1 MSSREDLPSPGEV
14 ADCATSPFEC
24 AGKVTDK
31 VTDGIS
37 GAVDDAANSV
47 VGSAVEA
54 FARAIGKAVSSI
66 LQELHGVWLD
76 IDMESTDPA
85 NKIADQVDWL
95 VWYIAV
101 ASLLIAAIRMAVDRK
116 GQPMQQAFNG
126 LWKVILVG
134 ATATWAVQKLSQAS
148 DAYARYL
155 FDQSSM
161 GADGAEFIG
170 AGVIGAMVTGN
181 PGLIIILGLLI
192 VLATFVQMM
201 LMYLRIGVVLILVG
215 TLPLAAASS
224 MTGWGAGWWKKH
236 IGWLA
241 AWLLYKPA
249 AALIFFSAAKMTEEG
264 SDVSQVV
271 AGLGM
276 ILMAVFALPALLK
289 LIVPA
294 TAALGGTSGGTVTVS
309 AVNNVASGAVSIA
322 GGAVGGGGG
331 GGGAVM
337 GSGGGKSGGSASS
350 GPKGSP
356 STGAGQSAGASG
368 AGGKAA
374 GAGAGAAGGAATAGA
389 AAGVQ
394 AAAVAA
400 QTAVAAGTQVLNSL
414 DDNDGNKGHNE

>member
-1 MSSREDLPSPGEV
+1 MGDPGRCL
-14 ADCATSPFEC
+14 DKI
-24 AGKVTDK
+24 GDK
-31 VTDGIS
+31 VTDGVS

-54 FARAIGKAVSSI
+54 FAQAIGDAVTGI
-66 LQELHGVWLD
+66 LQELHGIWLK
-76 IDMESTDPA
+76 IGVESTDPA
-85 NKIADQVDWL
+85 DKIADQVDWL
-95 VWYIAV
+95 IGYIAV
-101 ASLLIAAIRMAVDRK
+101 ASLLVAAIRMAVDRK

-134 ATATWAVQKLSQAS
+134 ATATWAVKKLSEAS
-148 DAYARYL
+148 DAYAQYL
-155 FDQSSM
+155 FKNSAM
-161 GADGAEFIG
+161 GEEGSKFIG
-170 AGVIGAMVTGN
+170 GAVIGQMITGS
-181 PGLIIILGLLI
+181 PGLLI
-192 VLATFVQMM
+192 VLGILVILATFVQMM
-201 LMYLRIGVVLILVG
+201 LMYIRIGVVLILVG

-224 MTGWGAGWWKKH
+224 MTGWGSGWWKKH

-249 AALIFFSAAKMTEEG
+249 AALIFYSASKMTEKG
-264 SDVSQVV
+264 SEISQVV

-309 AVNNVASGAVSIA
+309 AVNNLASGAVSIA
-322 GGAVGGGGG
+322 GGAAGGGGG

-389 AAGVQ
+389 SAGVQ